1 MTRTRQTIQH
11 RATKFTLMRNLPP
24 SKVSHEDWNWPFF
37 QMFSNKR
44 CWLTSLK
51 KSMRRVWQSYWSS
64 KLGLENTL
72 VRFLLAHHEGR
83 CQVIGTEVQ
92 VLLEALPCSLAIPH
106 RLGPLDQFVFFRSLC
121 SEKYLIIAIN
131 YFMKWVAPYQ
141 HHFEINNIS
150 HLEINHLSF

>member
-1 MTRTRQTIQH
+1 
-11 RATKFTLMRNLPP
+11 
-24 SKVSHEDWNWPFF
+24 
-37 QMFSNKR
+37 
-44 CWLTSLK
+44 
-51 KSMRRVWQSYWSS
+51 MRRVWQSYWSS

-92 VLLEALPCSLAIPH
+92 VLLETLPCFLAIPH

-131 YFMKWVAPYQ
+131 YFMKWVAPYH